1 MGYDYFKHGENIYFI
16 NENESDQWIQ
26 AIDDLYKNEEKYSLI
41 KNNAKKLIDEK
52 FNCEYFGENLI
63 KILEN

>member
-1 MGYDYFKHGENIYFI
+1 MKTNH
-16 NENESDQWIQ
+16 QWIQ